1 MQSPASIA
9 VEGVAHQ
16 LARKRRALS
25 LFLLTLTYFFSYM
38 DRQILAILQ
47 EDIIRDLR
55 LSDLQMGLIAGF
67 AFALFYAG
75 LGMPVAWL
83 ADRTN
88 RVRIIAIALAIWSG
102 FTALGGLAMN
112 FWHLLFARVGV
123 GVGEAGSSPPSHSI
137 IADLYPPEKR
147 AGAMALYSLGVGL
160 GGAFGTM
167 IGGTVAHFYGW
178 RVAMFVIGLPGL
190 LLALIV
196 WMLVPE
202 PPRGMSDAQLV
213 MEPGDR
219 PKFTEGFRSL
229 FRNPAAVHLVM
240 AFTITSTIGYGHGAF
255 GPSFL
260 IRSFGF
266 NKLQIATYIAPFM
279 AVLIAVAAVVSG
291 KLADRLAKTRG
302 LHAQAYMVAILK
314 TVALP
319 FSVAFYLSTDVTMA
333 IIFYF
338 VGGFFAACY
347 LGPTFALIQ
356 SEAPLRQRAMW
367 AAIAL
372 FVNNLIGLGLGPPL
386 VGWISDVLKPTYGQE
401 SLRYAMFFFAAI
413 TPWAI
418 FHYWRAGVLLK
429 RQAAAKGMAAAV

>member
-1 MQSPASIA
+1 MQGPASIA

-16 LARKRRALS
+16 LARKRRGLS

-88 RVRIIAIALAIWSG
+88 RVRIIAVALAIWSG

-112 FWHLLFARVGV
+112 FWHLLLARVGV
-123 GVGEAGSSPPSHSI
+123 GIGEAGSSPPSHSI

-178 RVAMFVIGLPGL
+178 RVAMFVIGLPGV

-202 PPRGMSDAQLV
+202 PPRGMSDAQRA

-219 PKFTEGFRSL
+219 PRFTEGFRSL

-240 AFTITSTIGYGHGAF
+240 AFTITSTIGYGHSAF

-266 NKLQIATYIAPFM
+266 NKLEIATYIAPFM
-279 AVLIAVAAVVSG
+279 AVLIAVAAVLSG
-291 KLADRLAKTRG
+291 RLADRLAKTRG
-302 LHAQAYMVAILK
+302 LHAQSYMVAIMK
-314 TVALP
+314 MVALP
-319 FSVAFYLSTDVTMA
+319 FSVIFYLSTDTTVA
-333 IIFYF
+333 IVCYF
-338 VGGFFAACY
+338 IGGFFAACY

-372 FVNNLIGLGLGPPL
+372 FVNNLIGLGIGPPL

-418 FHYWRAGVLLK
+418 FHYWRAGVLLR
-429 RQAAAKGMAAAV
+429 RQTAATGGAAV

>member
-1 MQSPASIA
+1 MQSPASVA
-9 VEGVAHQ
+9 ADSLAHQ
-16 LARKRRALS
+16 LARRRRPLA

-47 EDIIRDLR
+47 EDIIRDLH

-112 FWHLLFARVGV
+112 FWHLLLARVGV
-123 GVGEAGSSPPSHSI
+123 GIGEAGSSPPSHSI

-190 LLALIV
+190 LLALVV

-202 PPRGMSDAQLV
+202 PPRGMSDAQRA

-279 AVLIAVAAVVSG
+279 AVLIAVAAVLSG
-291 KLADRLAKTRG
+291 KLADRLAKSRG
-302 LHAQAYMVAILK
+302 LHAQSFMVAILK

-319 FSVAFYLSTDVTMA
+319 FSVLFYLSTDTTMA
-333 IIFYF
+333 IAFYF
-338 VGGFFAACY
+338 IAGFFAACY

-386 VGWISDVLKPTYGQE
+386 VGWISDVLKPTYGAE

-429 RQAAAKGMAAAV
+429 RQADRQAAAA